1 MAENNVI
8 PPVLPV
14 TEPELRRTK
23 IDPKGVLQKNLKTF
37 VYLGAALL
45 VIAAA
50 LFSSTAKKT
59 PQASAK
65 GQPPQPTLQ
74 DNTDNNVQDLKNQLK
89 AERDKE
95 AQQQAEATANSND
108 PALASATPAQ
118 RAAAAAYGPTGVA
131 VPCIPNQANPAQPCQ
146 QPGYGP
152 AGYGQPANPQP
163 QLSPKQQQAQLIA
176 AKERERA
183 DESRFASNLVY
194 ARTQEPQQISGQT
207 PAAQYVPAAQ
217 NAQRQEDSS
226 LQAPRAPGDPP
237 EQAGGYKRPMEANI
251 DSASGQPYLVYE
263 GSILDTVLMNRLDG
277 DASGPVKVLVSNP
290 LYSHDHQHVI
300 IPEGTVVLGEAKK
313 IGSAGFGQQRRI
325 AVVFHRLIMPDGYS
339 VDLDQFHGLDQIG
352 EEGLK
357 DKVNNHYFEIF
368 GASIALGVI
377 AGAGEI
383 TEGGG
388 TISTSG
394 SQAFTTG
401 TAGSI
406 SQSANTMSADSF
418 RLLPKESETT
428 SAWTATKWA
437 ETRRGWIF
445 ITSRPTMREALRPL
459 ISLWI
464 DTLVLRL
471 LNEPMPD
478 QKPVWFVIDELASLQ
493 RLPQLHTA
501 ITENRKSQNP
511 VILGFQ
517 GRSQMEARY
526 GEDSEA
532 MLSQPATKIFLR
544 TTEPRAAKWVPA
556 LHLEN
561 SRLSSVRKVYRRA
574 SSPPPRPSKQSMKSS
589 AVSAKGKARLSR
601 F

>member
-14 TEPELRRTK
+14 TEPELRCTK

-95 AQQQAEATANSND
+95 AQQQAGDTGNSND

-118 RAAAAAYGPTGVA
+118 RAAAAAYGPTGVTI
-131 VPCIPNQANPAQPCQ
+131 PCIPNQANPAQPCQ

-152 AGYGQPANPQP
+152 AGYGQQANAQP
-163 QLSPKQQQAQLIA
+163 QLSPAQQQGQLIA

-194 ARTQEPQQISGQT
+194 SRVQEQPQVSGQT
-207 PAAQYVPAAQ
+207 PTAQYVPATQ
-217 NAQRQEDSS
+217 TAQRQEESS
-226 LQAPRAPGDPP
+226 LQAPRTAGDPP
-237 EQAGGYKRPMEANI
+237 EQAGEYKRPMEANI
-251 DSASGQPYLVYE
+251 DSANGQPYLVYE
-263 GSILDTVLMNRLDG
+263 GSVLDTVLMNRLDG
-277 DASGPVKVLVSNP
+277 DASGPVKVLVSSP

-352 EEGLK
+352 EGGLK

-383 TEGGG
+383 TQGGG

-406 SQSANTMSADSF
+406 SQSANTILDRFMQIPPTITIREGHRVKIYFTQDM
-418 RLLPKESETT
+418 LLPAYSNHT
-428 SAWTATKWA
+428 
-437 ETRRGWIF
+437 I
-445 ITSRPTMREALRPL
+445 
-459 ISLWI
+459 
-464 DTLVLRL
+464 
-471 LNEPMPD
+471 
-478 QKPVWFVIDELASLQ
+478 
-493 RLPQLHTA
+493 PQT
-501 ITENRKSQNP
+501 
-511 VILGFQ
+511 F
-517 GRSQMEARY
+517 
-526 GEDSEA
+526 
-532 MLSQPATKIFLR
+532 
-544 TTEPRAAKWVPA
+544 
-556 LHLEN
+556 
-561 SRLSSVRKVYRRA
+561 
-574 SSPPPRPSKQSMKSS
+574 
-589 AVSAKGKARLSR
+589 
-601 F
+601 